1 MNFKILNI
9 NKKYNFFENYFK
21 SFGLGGILA
30 DKNFYKRSINEMNVK
45 SAYEPELD
53 DLYLLHN
60 YIIKYKRMTVLEFGT
75 GWSTLVM
82 ANAVKYNINKYFK
95 NIKNLRLNNAGQ
107 IHTIDN
113 EKKWNKVTKAKTKQ
127 YSKHVKIHYS
137 EAKMD
142 IFNGR
147 ICTSF
152 KSLPKINP
160 DFIYLDDPDQFNING
175 NQNGI
180 NLNHNDLMPMSCDIL
195 KIENFL
201 KPGTIIVVDGR
212 AANSRFLKVNFQR
225 GWKYGYNKINDQH
238 VFYLN
243 EKPLGKLNQKQLN
256 FYFKK
261 K

>member
-1 MNFKILNI
+1 MSFKILNI
-9 NKKYNFFENYFK
+9 NKRYNFFENYFK

-30 DKNFYKRSINEMNVK
+30 NKNFNKRSINEMNVK

-53 DLYLLHN
+53 DLYLLHS

-82 ANAVKYNINKYFK
+82 ANAIKYNINKYSK
-95 NIKNLRLNNAGQ
+95 DIKNLRLNNAGQ
-107 IHTIDN
+107 IHAVDN
-113 EKKWNKVTKAKTKQ
+113 EKKWNKVTKAKTME
-127 YSKHVKIHYS
+127 YSKYVKLHYS

-142 IFNGR
+142 NFNGR

-152 KSLPKINP
+152 KTLPKINP
-160 DFIYLDDPDQFNING
+160 DFIYLDGPDQFNING

-180 NLNHNDLMPMSCDIL
+180 NLNHKDLMPMSSDIL

-201 KPGTIIVVDGR
+201 KPGTIIVSDGR
-212 AANSRFLKVNFQR
+212 AANSRFLRVNLQR

-261 K
+261 